1 VTTRRSAA
9 KTGVRN
15 GDRRGRYIRVAAVG
29 GGLTLLFLIY
39 QFGQMRAGHNRLA
52 AGQRFSELK
61 GEFIASQDANQK
73 LSEQVA
79 ILETNEKV
87 KAEAY
92 RRVEAQLTELQATIL
107 EQQEDLAFYRG
118 IVSSDQ
124 QTGLRIQDFALS
136 AAPDKESY
144 ILRLVLAQAI
154 RNDRRVS
161 GRVDLSVEG
170 TRDGESITL
179 DLKELTGEAQNF
191 EPLKFSFRYFQNLQ
205 ADLVLPDGFAP
216 VRVIVKLTP
225 KTKSVKVIE
234 KIYEWS
240 AQTG

>member
-1 VTTRRSAA
+1 MTTRRIAA
-9 KTGVRN
+9 KPSARN
-15 GDRRGRYIRVAAVG
+15 SARRRRYFQIAAVG
-29 GGLTLLFLIY
+29 GGLVVLFLVY
-39 QFGQMRAGHNRLA
+39 QFGQLRAGYNRLA
-52 AGQRFSELK
+52 AGQRFGELK
-61 GEFIASQDANQK
+61 DEFIASGEANKK
-73 LSEQVA
+73 LRGQVA

-92 RRVEAQLTELQATIL
+92 RRVEAQLTELQAKIL

-124 QTGLRIQDFALS
+124 QAGLRIQDFALS
-136 AAPDKESY
+136 AAPDNESY

-170 TRDGESITL
+170 TRNGELVTL
-179 DLKELTGEAQNF
+179 NLKELSGESQNF
-191 EPLKFSFRYFQNLQ
+191 APLKFSFRYFQNLQ

-216 VRVIVKLTP
+216 DRVIVKLTP

-240 AQTG
+240 AQSG